1 MKTCATCQHFYHAR
15 HRSVRSDDFL
25 AGECRATAP
34 VRDFTWNRTKS
45 HDYCA
50 LHSDNAPH
58 FATGMTLT
66 GATPLSSPLVEA
78 AAPTTDQAAPQ
89 PSKARTR
96 SRPARGELFAP

>member
-1 MKTCATCQHFYHAR
+1 MKTCATCQHFHHAR

-50 LHSDNAPH
+50 LHSDNAPQ
-58 FATGMTLT
+58 FATGTSGPEPLA
-66 GATPLSSPLVEA
+66 ATAA
-78 AAPTTDQAAPQ
+78 AAPSTGRVSTKAKTS
-89 PSKARTR
+89 SK
-96 SRPARGELFAP
+96 PARGELFSP